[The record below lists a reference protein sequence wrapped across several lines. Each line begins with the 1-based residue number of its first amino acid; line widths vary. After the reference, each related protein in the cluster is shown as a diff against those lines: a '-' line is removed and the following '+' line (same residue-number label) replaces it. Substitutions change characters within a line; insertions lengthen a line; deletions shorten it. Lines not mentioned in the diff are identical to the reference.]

1 MRHGWFRRGVRG
13 IAQLVEQWSPKPRA
27 EGSNPSAPANFSYR
41 RMSVYAA
48 MAQVV
53 EHILGKDEV
62 GSSSLP
68 SSSSLKASARIPC
81 SRLLLC
87 RNKIQRLGIYI
98 CRSSGFYAFMAAAF
112 AVG

>member
-1 MRHGWFRRGVRG
+1 MGIHSGGQYRG

-53 EHILGKDEV
+53 ERVLGKDEV
-62 GSSSLP
+62 TSSNLVSSSKTKSTSYEVLFVLEDDARLP
-68 SSSSLKASARIPC
+68 
-81 SRLLLC
+81 
-87 RNKIQRLGIYI
+87 Y
-98 CRSSGFYAFMAAAF
+98 
-112 AVG
+112 

>member
-1 MRHGWFRRGVRG
+1 M
-13 IAQLVEQWSPKPRA
+13 AQL
-27 EGSNPSAPANFSYR
+27 
-41 RMSVYAA
+41 
-48 MAQVV
+48 V

-87 RNKIQRLGIYI
+87 RNKIQRLGICIYAEAL
-98 CRSSGFYAFMAAAF
+98 AFMPLWQRLLR
-112 AVG
+112 